1 MTNPRLED
9 HVVGLEL
16 QLVELVEQKQRAE
29 VQGRTDDIKELE
41 RQIGGLQAE
50 MATSAEVASADTPP
64 ESADDPAVL
73 APSAAEATAGS
84 SARS

>member
-29 VQGRTDDIKELE
+29 VQGRTDDIVALE
-41 RQIGGLQAE
+41 RQIDALQADL
-50 MATSAEVASADTPP
+50 ATSAEVASADAPAAGVQEP
-64 ESADDPAVL
+64 EVR
-73 APSAAEATAGS
+73 APSAAEATA
-84 SARS
+84 

>member
-29 VQGRTDDIKELE
+29 VQGRTDDIGALE
-41 RQIGGLQAE
+41 RQIESLQTE
-50 MATSAEVASADTPP
+50 LATSAEVASAEPTLD
-64 ESADDPAVL
+64 SADEADVH
-73 APSAAEATAGS
+73 APSAAEATTGS
-84 SARS
+84 WA